1 MRRKPAT
8 AVPREN
14 KLRDTELVR
23 RIIAGDHNAFRLLVR
38 RYNRM
43 LFRVARSILKD
54 DVEAEDAMQQAY
66 MSACRAIDAF
76 RARAK
81 LSTWLVRIVV
91 NEAIALSRKRSR
103 RTNLISPDGD
113 AEYPGETAEPNLNT
127 ATPEQPEHATQRM
140 QMRRMLEA
148 SIDAL
153 PDALRTVFILRAV
166 EEMTV
171 KETAIALDVPEA
183 TVRTRF
189 FRAKRLLREALSR
202 EIDEVSFDDVF
213 PFAGAYCDRVVVAVL
228 AGLKECSHPLGT
240 KLMPRS

>member
-8 AVPREN
+8 AAPR
-14 KLRDTELVR
+14 KSKVRDTELVR
-23 RIIAGDHNAFRLLVR
+23 AIIAGDPNAFRLLVR

-54 DVEAEDAMQQAY
+54 DIEAEDAMQQAY

-76 RARAK
+76 RARSK

-103 RTNLISPDGD
+103 RANLVSPSED
-113 AEYPGETAEPNLNT
+113 AEHHRETAASDTNI

-140 QMRRMLEA
+140 QIRRMLEA
-148 SIDAL
+148 NIDAL
-153 PDALRTVFILRAV
+153 PDELRTVFILRAL
-166 EEMTV
+166 EEMTGR
-171 KETAIALDVPEA
+171 ETAIALDIPEA

-189 FRAKRLLREALSR
+189 FRAKKLLRETLSR

-213 PFAGAYCDRVVVAVL
+213 PFAGAYCDRIVAAVL
-228 AGLKECSHPLGT
+228 AGLRECNHPLGT
-240 KLMPRS
+240 NLMPRR